1 MTPLRHA
8 LGLLGRQPGR
18 VGLAVTLG
26 AAAIGASVGLMGTS
40 AWLISKAALLPSIA
54 ALQVAVV
61 GVRFFGIARG
71 VFRYLE
77 RLVSHDVT
85 FRLLAALRVDVFR
98 ALVPLAPARFIAER
112 SGDLLTRLV
121 GDVDTLEHIF
131 VRVIGPTAGA
141 AVLCLLTATILGAFD
156 GRLAVVAVS
165 GLALA
170 GTLVPWLAW
179 GLGRRAGADF
189 IAQRADLQA
198 SLVEG
203 LRGMDDL
210 IAFGRGPAHLERLG
224 KLGRGLARSQMHGA
238 RASAVG
244 SALAVLAADLTAIGV
259 LVAAIP
265 LVRAGQLSGVS
276 LAVVTLVA
284 LAAFEAVATLPA
296 TAQHL
301 STARAAAARVFVAD
315 SEPPPV
321 PDAADPAPVPRGTR
335 LAVRGLSF
343 SYPGSATPALEGLDL
358 DLGPG
363 SLTALVG
370 PSGSGKSTLAHLLL
384 RFWEIA
390 PDTIFIDGVDVRDL
404 RADDVRG
411 CFGFVAQ
418 GASVFTGTVR
428 ENLRL
433 ASPSATEADLRR
445 ALLDGGLADVVAR
458 LPQGLD
464 TWVGEQGARLS
475 GGERQRLALARA
487 LLAPGQILVL
497 DEPIAHLDPLEAQA
511 LMARLARMATSR
523 AVLLITHSTVGLEQ
537 AREIVVLRQGRVV
550 ERGAFADLM
559 RPGRWLWQMRAL
571 ERDRAAAER

>member
-1 MTPLRHA
+1 MTPLRRA
-8 LGLLGRQPGR
+8 LGLLGCQPGR

-26 AAAIGASVGLMGTS
+26 AAAIGASIGLMGTS

-85 FRLLAALRVDVFR
+85 FRLLAVLRVDVFR

-112 SGDLLTRLV
+112 TGDLLTRLV
-121 GDVDTLEHIF
+121 GDVDTLEHVF

-141 AVLCLLTATILGAFD
+141 AVLCLLTGTILGAFD

-179 GLGRRAGADF
+179 ALGRRAGADF
-189 IAQRADLQA
+189 IARRATLQA
-198 SLVEG
+198 LLVEG

-210 IAFGRGPAHLERLG
+210 VAFGRGPLHLERLG
-224 KLGRGLARSQMHGA
+224 ELARGLARSQVQGA

-244 SALAVLAADLTAIGV
+244 SALVVLAADLTAIGV

-301 STARAAAARVFVAD
+301 GTARAAAARVFVAD
-315 SEPPPV
+315 SGPPPV
-321 PDAADPAPVPRGTR
+321 PDAADPAPVPLGTR

-343 SYPGSATPALEGLDL
+343 SYPGSVTPALEGLDL
-358 DLGPG
+358 DVGPG
-363 SLTALVG
+363 GLTAIVG

-390 PDTIFIDGVDVRDL
+390 PGTIFIDGVDVRDL

-411 CFGFVAQ
+411 CLGFVAQ
-418 GASVFTGTVR
+418 GAPVFTGTVR

-433 ASPSATEADLRR
+433 ASPSATDADLRR
-445 ALLDGGLADVVAR
+445 ALLDGGLADVVAG

-487 LLAPGQILVL
+487 LLAPGRILVL
-497 DEPIAHLDPLEAQA
+497 DEPLAHLDPLEAQA
-511 LMARLARMATSR
+511 LMARLARMAAAR

-559 RPGRWLWQMRAL
+559 RPGRWLWQMRSL
-571 ERDRAAAER
+571 ERDRAAADR